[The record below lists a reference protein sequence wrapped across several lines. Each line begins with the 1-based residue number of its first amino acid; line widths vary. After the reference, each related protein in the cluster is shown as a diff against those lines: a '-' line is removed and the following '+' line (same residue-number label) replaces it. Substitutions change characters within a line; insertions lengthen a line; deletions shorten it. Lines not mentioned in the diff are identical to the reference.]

1 MNPVVVEDLGT
12 IAYDDAFRL
21 QKQTVER
28 LQNGPGDEVLYLL
41 EHTHVITRGRNASDD
56 SLLASPEL
64 LASRGVQL
72 VETDRGGDITYHG
85 PGQLV
90 GYPILRLE
98 EGRRDIR
105 RYVMDLEEALVRT
118 LAAFGIEGHRDPV
131 HRGVWVKGRKIAS
144 VGIRISKWVTSHGF
158 ALNVDTDLAYFG
170 LMHPCG
176 ITGCRMTTM
185 SLELGRRVAIDEVKS
200 TFIAEFGRIYER
212 EMITGPCDEELRSHG

>member
-12 IAYDDAFRL
+12 IGYDAAFRL

-28 LQNGPGDEVLYLL
+28 LQNGLGGETLYLL
-41 EHTHVITRGRNASDD
+41 EHNHVITRGRNASED

-131 HRGVWVKGRKIAS
+131 HRGVWVKGRKMAS
-144 VGIRISKWVTSHGF
+144 VGIRISRWVTSHGF
-158 ALNVDTDLAYFG
+158 ALNVNTDLAYFG

-185 SLELGRRVAIDEVKS
+185 SLELGGAVDMEAVKS
-200 TFIAEFGRIYER
+200 TFVSEFGRIYDR
-212 EMITGPCDEELRSHG
+212 DMASDAFDEELRSHG